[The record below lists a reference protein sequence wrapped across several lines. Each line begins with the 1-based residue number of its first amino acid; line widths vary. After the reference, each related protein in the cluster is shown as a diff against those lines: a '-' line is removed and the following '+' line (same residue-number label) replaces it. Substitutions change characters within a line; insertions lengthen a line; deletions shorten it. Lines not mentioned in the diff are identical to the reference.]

1 MIKFLGNKKV
11 RFEIDNDD
19 SLSTLSAD
27 DNINIE
33 TILNKDY
40 IDNNDKNYIHN
51 FLQTIPKEINND
63 NNNKLNLVLDLD
75 NTLIYSIQ
83 FPKISQKKY
92 IYDNTFKI
100 LFKDMNIETIRLPNE
115 IYVFKFREGLKSFF
129 KETNKFCNYYI
140 YTASMIY
147 YAEQI
152 IEKLKKQFKI
162 KIKGIMANRDLKNRD
177 LYKNLEKINL
187 NSNNSIILD
196 DNCYAWEKNLS
207 NLLLSK
213 RFFDY
218 QMMNFLYKNYSK
230 EIGKYNFII
239 QNKNNHKNLN
249 ISFGGNQFMNNK
261 KIFFPF
267 SVESNN
273 FSQRNQ
279 LIYLSNLIKKIHY
292 LYFNYQ
298 INVPMAI
305 KIIRM
310 NIFYNK
316 NFYVSKD
323 FLNYNELI
331 EMIRYCGGNLVNS
344 IYHNNIIIIDKDLK
358 DRKDRNI
365 ISEEYIYD
373 CYYMLNKFNEND
385 KYYHFDKIIELK
397 EDN

>member
-63 NNNKLNLVLDLD
+63 NNNNKLNLVLDLD

-196 DNCYAWEKNLS
+196 DNCYAWEKI
-207 NLLLSK
+207 
-213 RFFDY
+213 Y
-218 QMMNFLYKNYSK
+218 
-230 EIGKYNFII
+230 
-239 QNKNNHKNLN
+239 
-249 ISFGGNQFMNNK
+249 
-261 KIFFPF
+261 
-267 SVESNN
+267 
-273 FSQRNQ
+273 
-279 LIYLSNLIKKIHY
+279 LIYY
-292 LYFNYQ
+292 YQ
-298 INVPMAI
+298 
-305 KIIRM
+305 
-310 NIFYNK
+310 
-316 NFYVSKD
+316 KD
-323 FLNYNELI
+323 FL
-331 EMIRYCGGNLVNS
+331 
-344 IYHNNIIIIDKDLK
+344 IIK
-358 DRKDRNI
+358 
-365 ISEEYIYD
+365 
-373 CYYMLNKFNEND
+373 
-385 KYYHFDKIIELK
+385 
-397 EDN
+397 